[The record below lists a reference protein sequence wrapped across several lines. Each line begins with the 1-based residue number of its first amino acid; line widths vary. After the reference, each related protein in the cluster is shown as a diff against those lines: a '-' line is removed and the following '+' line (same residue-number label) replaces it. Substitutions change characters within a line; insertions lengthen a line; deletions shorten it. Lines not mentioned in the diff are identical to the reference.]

1 MTEQSPTAAPA
12 QDAQNYRFQA
22 EVDRLLHLVV
32 NSLYS
37 HKEIFL
43 RELVSNASDALDK
56 LKFRSLTEPELMA
69 DTPLRIRL
77 IPNSKD
83 NTLTIDDTG
92 IGMTR
97 EELISDLGTIAKSGT
112 RDFLDR
118 LTQSGQD
125 ATGLI
130 GQFGV
135 GFYSAYLVADE
146 VTVISKAAGSTGHA
160 WVWKSDGVGGFS
172 VAPADRDIRGTAI
185 VLHLKEDQREYL
197 QSWKLK
203 DLIKRYSDF
212 VSFPIEL
219 VETKEKDGESTE
231 SIETVNRANALWL
244 RSKNDITDDEYK
256 EFYRHLVHDWEDPVS
271 WTHFRIEG
279 TQLFSGLLY
288 IPKRPPFDL
297 WMREQKHGVRLYVQR
312 VFIMDDCEAL
322 LPQWMRF
329 VRGVVDSNDLPLNV
343 SRELLQD
350 SSVTRTIKKQVTKKV
365 LEMFEELAEKRPED
379 YTATWNSYGP
389 VIKEGFHFSPEHRE
403 KLSDLVRYHSSAGDD
418 LTSLADYV
426 SRMKEDQSAIYYIV
440 GENRRALQQSPHI
453 EALKA
458 KGYEI
463 LFMID
468 PVDEW
473 VQEGLTEYKG
483 KPLVSAMK
491 ADLTL
496 STSEGDKKKAEGQK
510 QSFSSLVEHLSK
522 LLGDRVESVHLSE
535 RLTDSPACLAVPE
548 GGLSAH
554 MEKIL
559 RAHQKDLPVTKR
571 VFEINPDHA
580 IVDNLRRLHE
590 REPDSA
596 RVAEW
601 AELLY
606 DQALIA
612 EGSPLSDP
620 AAFTRRVNSLLH
632 QATTAAVFG

>member
-1 MTEQSPTAAPA
+1 MTEQTPTQTPA
-12 QDAQNYRFQA
+12 QDVQSYRFQA

-56 LKFRSLTEPELMA
+56 LKFRSLTEPELMG

-77 IPNSKD
+77 IPNSTD
-83 NTLTIDDTG
+83 HTLTIDDTG
-92 IGMTR
+92 IGMTHD
-97 EELISDLGTIAKSGT
+97 ELVSDLGTIAKSGT
-112 RDFLDR
+112 REFLDR
-118 LTQSGQD
+118 VTQSGQD
-125 ATGLI
+125 AAGFI

-135 GFYSAYLVADE
+135 GFYSAYLVADK
-146 VTVISKAAGSTGHA
+146 VTVVSKAAGTSGHA
-160 WVWKSDGVGGFS
+160 WAWKSDGVGGFE
-172 VAPADRDIRGTAI
+172 VTPADRETRGTAI
-185 VLHLKEDQREYL
+185 ILHLKEDQREYL
-197 QSWKLK
+197 QPWKLK

-219 VETKEKDGESTE
+219 VESKEKDGETTDAV
-231 SIETVNRANALWL
+231 ETINRANALWL
-244 RSKNDITDDEYK
+244 RSKSEITEDEYK
-256 EFYRHLVHDWEDPVS
+256 EFYRHLVHDWEDPVA

-279 TQLFSGLLY
+279 TQLFNGLLY
-288 IPKRPPFDL
+288 IPKRPPFDM
-297 WMREQKHGVRLYVQR
+297 WMRDQKHGVRLYVQR

-350 SSVTRTIKKQVTKKV
+350 SAVTRTIKKQVTKKV
-365 LEMFEELAEKRPED
+365 LDMFEELASNRPDD
-379 YTATWNSYGP
+379 YITVWNSYGA

-403 KLSDLVRYHSSAGDD
+403 KLADLVRYQSSAVDN
-418 LTSLADYV
+418 LTSLADYM

-440 GENRRALQQSPHI
+440 GENRRALEQSPHI

-463 LFMID
+463 LYMTD
-468 PVDEW
+468 AVDEW

-483 KPLVSAMK
+483 KPLMSAMK

-496 STSEGDKKKAEGQK
+496 ATSEEDKKKAEGQK
-510 QSFSSLVEHLSK
+510 QSFASLVARLSE
-522 LLGDRVESVHLSE
+522 LLSDRVESVHLSE

-559 RAHQKDLPVTKR
+559 RAHQKDLPTIKR
-571 VFEINPDHA
+571 VFEINPNHV

-590 REPDSA
+590 REPESG

-612 EGSPLSDP
+612 EGSPLGDP
-620 AAFTRRVNSLLH
+620 GAFTRRINTLLH